1 MRYIGIALAVLTVM
15 VACSRAKP
23 PLPPRRPVILR
34 SLLPQ
39 EFAKIV
45 NDTHAFVVNVE
56 PSPTGEIPGTKLS
69 VSGANA
75 AESVAVAQPDY
86 TRVVAVYCAKES
98 PGDSIANQLARAG
111 YMNVCFLKGGY
122 GAWVAAGLPFR
133 LYNTPEKP

>member
-1 MRYIGIALAVLTVM
+1 MRYLTLALAFAAMM
-15 VACSRAKP
+15 VGCSRAKP
-23 PLPPRRPVILR
+23 PLPPRQHVILR

-56 PSPTGEIPGTKLS
+56 PSPSGEIPGTRLA

-75 AESVAVAQPDY
+75 LESVEVAQPDY
-86 TRVVAVYCAKES
+86 TRVVAVYCAKNTPS
-98 PGDSIANQLARAG
+98 DSIADQLAKAG
-111 YMNVCFLKGGY
+111 YMNVCFLQGGY
-122 GAWVAAGLPFR
+122 GAWIAAGLPFH